1 MKRKVVVLGGGTG
14 SSTLLRGLKEFP
26 IDLTAIVS
34 VCDDGRSTGV
44 LREEFNIPAVGDIR
58 RVLVALSETEPLVME
73 LFNYRFNTTSD
84 LDGHTVGNLLLTAC
98 SGITGNLS
106 DGIEALSKVLNLK
119 GKVVP
124 LTEENVVLMGEMTD
138 GSIVEGEHHI
148 TQQAIAGSGV
158 HAQNRAAEK
167 KAIKRVFYKEKP
179 VPTREAVTA
188 LKEADLIVLSMGS
201 VFTSIIPNLICDE
214 IIQTIDESQ
223 AKLMYV
229 CNMVTQPGE
238 TEKFKV
244 SDHVKLLNEYLGS
257 HKIDVVIANDGKIDK
272 DMAKRYESLEQK
284 DAVHFDKKETRALVP
299 DMISD
304 DFVTVRNNLL
314 RHDVMKL
321 SMRIFGYL
329 LEQSQHED

>member
-34 VCDDGRSTGV
+34 VCDDGRSTGI

-124 LTEENVVLMGEMTD
+124 LTEENVVLMGEMAD
-138 GSIVEGEHHI
+138 GSIVEGEHNI
-148 TQQAIAGSGV
+148 TL
-158 HAQNRAAEK
+158 NK
-167 KAIKRVFYKEKP
+167 KTIKRVFYKEEP
-179 VPTREAVTA
+179 IPTKEAVKA
-188 LKEADLIVLSMGS
+188 LKEADLIILSMGS

-214 IIQTIDESQ
+214 IIHAIDESK
-223 AKLMYV
+223 AKIMYV

-244 SDHVKLLNEYLGS
+244 SDHVKLLNQFLGR

-272 DMAKRYESLEQK
+272 EMAKRYESLEQK
-284 DAVHFDKKETRALVP
+284 DPVKFDKKETKSVVKKV
-299 DMISD
+299 ISD
-304 DFVTVRNNLL
+304 DYVTVKNNLL
-314 RHDVMKL
+314 RHNVMKL
-321 SMRIFGYL
+321 SMHIFGYL
-329 LEQSQHED
+329 LEQNEQDI